1 MAEAGVEEAKIWIRT
16 RNDGR
21 GYVRLEVEDNGRGVP
36 AGIKQRIF
44 EPGYTTKETGN
55 GFGLATCARIAEA
68 HKGRIWVEDRP
79 GGGARFV
86 LTWPLG
92 KAKVKNDLAA

>member
-1 MAEAGVEEAKIWIRT
+1 
-16 RNDGR
+16 
-21 GYVRLEVEDNGRGVP
+21 VP